1 MLLKKFF
8 FSLQYFGPEKRI
20 TGKGVIKMK
29 KIIAILMAAA
39 LTACGTEP
47 APISVETGLPADP
60 PMIAVPNETAA
71 EPTAENNAEPEAQEP
86 EAVAEQD
93 EPETPSYT
101 VGEALEAD
109 DYPAGIDAG
118 LEICEKYREAL
129 VLKMTNNTKENVD
142 RGSKFRIDIRQDDG
156 WHRLVSGSDIMFP
169 ALNVWMEPGET
180 AYDVIALDK
189 FFGEMPNGEYRVVKE
204 FSPESDFDNPTV
216 LCAEFVLDDGDMPK
230 QPGIPDVLAAL
241 DRPADGLTLYQ
252 KSPENEALSGGVTL
266 MLKNDGDEDAE
277 FGESYRLI
285 RKLGDR
291 WYYVR
296 MVTDYPIMTGVLL
309 TAPAGSEVEIDWV
322 RPETDYGALP
332 AGEYGVVIPVNVAGE
347 QKEVVCEGV
356 SLPALCG
363 VKREGE

>member
-1 MLLKKFF
+1 
-8 FSLQYFGPEKRI
+8 
-20 TGKGVIKMK
+20 MK
-29 KIIAILMAAA
+29 KILAILMAAA

-129 VLKMTNNTKENVD
+129 LLKMTNNTKENVD

-169 ALNVWMEPGET
+169 ASNVWMEPGET

-189 FFGEMPNGEYRVVKE
+189 FFGDMPNGEYRVVKE

-216 LCAEFVLDDGDMPK
+216 LCAEFTFDDGDMPK

-252 KSPENEALSGGVTL
+252 KSPENEALGGGVTL
-266 MLKNDGDEDAE
+266 TLKNDGDEDAE

-356 SLPALCG
+356 SLPALAG
-363 VKREGE
+363 